1 MYVCEYVCICIYALT
16 AGSHYKSRQGK
27 ESLGSLLPIS
37 FLLRL
42 YLSVT
47 LWRKKA
53 EDFGEGARSFLST
66 HWYPVPV
73 LSLTTKSSL
82 GPNPGTCYHRLS
94 RFRCSVFWFQMLFSW
109 LQSLKDFFSLNISLS
124 SFIVSLELHI
134 NEASTLALSC
144 TSSSMNTFIFYI
156 WRQLNWG
163 DHRKVVKVI
172 NFVLLDWSSSLGT
185 IHCTVKW
192 MSSFCLLAKL

>member
-1 MYVCEYVCICIYALT
+1 MCTMHAKSYVTILSGNGEQLRLTLKINSSKTCVCVCVHMYIKKTIGLT

-53 EDFGEGARSFLST
+53 EDFGTGARSLST
-66 HWYPVPV
+66 HWYPVPI

-109 LQSLKDFFSLNISLS
+109 LQSLKDFFLW
-124 SFIVSLELHI
+124 
-134 NEASTLALSC
+134 
-144 TSSSMNTFIFYI
+144 TFLF
-156 WRQLNWG
+156 
-163 DHRKVVKVI
+163 
-172 NFVLLDWSSSLGT
+172 LLL
-185 IHCTVKW
+185 
-192 MSSFCLLAKL
+192 